1 MKKEKNSRMSDG
13 TETTEPIDAALGP
26 ILKKILDA
34 RSDTAEE
41 DEKKEKGDADALEEE
56 ASEALRAF
64 MGPGLPSRELTRTN
78 TSGTVHP

>member
-1 MKKEKNSRMSDG
+1 MSDG
-13 TETTEPIDAALGP
+13 TETIEPIDAALGP

-41 DEKKEKGDADALEEE
+41 DEKKKGDADVLEEE

-64 MGPGLPSRELTRTN
+64 MGPGLPSREFTRKHIRNCSPSRGCCTQ
-78 TSGTVHP
+78 TAT